1 MPSEEALEPCED
13 ILRSSS
19 HVSEQRKG
27 NVPLTDPATS
37 KLAFPI
43 RRAGRSALLDPTRN
57 MDPTSFCS
65 DTSLIL
71 EKINPDVWHDSN
83 MKSVGTRRSIRLTE
97 QGK

>member
-43 RRAGRSALLDPTRN
+43 RRAGRSALLDPTAYRGA
-57 MDPTSFCS
+57 SFFGMTGGCFLKEV
-65 DTSLIL
+65 TCGL
-71 EKINPDVWHDSN
+71 
-83 MKSVGTRRSIRLTE
+83 
-97 QGK
+97 

>member
-13 ILRSSS
+13 ILRSS
-19 HVSEQRKG
+19 VMFWKG
-27 NVPLTDPATS
+27 NIPFMDPATS

-43 RRAGRSALLDPTRN
+43 PKAGPSALLDPTRN

-65 DTSLIL
+65 ETSLSTGENQARRMARL
-71 EKINPDVWHDSN
+71 EHA
-83 MKSVGTRRSIRLTE
+83 VGRNQTRRSIRLTE

>member
-27 NVPLTDPATS
+27 NIPLTDPATS

-43 RRAGRSALLDPTRN
+43 PKG
-57 MDPTSFCS
+57 
-65 DTSLIL
+65 
-71 EKINPDVWHDSN
+71 W
-83 MKSVGTRRSIRLTE
+83 SVGVV
-97 QGK
+97 GPNP